1 MEVLMDM
8 LVIWLL
14 SSVMVVLILM
24 STFQPYTA
32 WAPVIVLDLV
42 VFGGLALRALQISL
56 KVSEAQNKH
65 MRVFVESQYDVA
77 QKCAELKEGACA
89 TARSRDTPSPTIT
102 DLEST
107 SALLTKYMTMLQEHD
122 SRDTILLGVKV
133 TPAVVF
139 CFAVLGCIA
148 LALIFLRI

>member
-1 MEVLMDM
+1 MPLVGLMHAANVSAYWRLRQYGVLDRAKMRMAMEVLMDM

-32 WAPVIVLDLV
+32 WMPVIVLDLV

-65 MRVFVESQYDVA
+65 MRVFAESQYDVA

-89 TARSRDTPSPTIT
+89 TARMRDTPSPTIT

-107 SALLTKYMTMLQEHD
+107 SALLTKYM
-122 SRDTILLGVKV
+122 S
-133 TPAVVF
+133 VV
-139 CFAVLGCIA
+139 
-148 LALIFLRI
+148 R